1 MKKELQIGDDTS
13 KPQTLAASFGGRGWS
28 CIVYK
33 GVVWRGDRVKP
44 QSFLSDHACGPCRC
58 TPPAQG
64 TTTAGTPRP
73 THPPRRLA
81 APTPPPSTWQVWGLT
96 QAAWS
101 RPGVPVHTHLTIL
114 LSTDGSL
121 HPSAEL
127 WSAPGQAGFGP
138 MLGGGSSPLPLP
150 AGGSSSV
157 GGSGGFGSLHQHE
170 RMVSYVGGPWQVGG
184 SALV

>member
-1 MKKELQIGDDTS
+1 M
-13 KPQTLAASFGGRGWS
+13 P
-28 CIVYK
+28 
-33 GVVWRGDRVKP
+33 
-44 QSFLSDHACGPCRC
+44 
-58 TPPAQG
+58 
-64 TTTAGTPRP
+64 
-73 THPPRRLA
+73 
-81 APTPPPSTWQVWGLT
+81 
-96 QAAWS
+96 
-101 RPGVPVHTHLTIL
+101 THLTIP

-127 WSAPGQAGFGP
+127 WSASGQAGFGP

-150 AGGSSSV
+150 AGGGSSV